1 MKVLVTGANGL
12 LGQHLIKELLDA
24 GHYVIAA
31 GKGECRLPFS
41 HDYHLHYVKM
51 DLREPFDVYHV
62 FDEHHPDI
70 VVHAGAMTQVDECEV
85 NETRSF
91 ETNYGGTSSI
101 LVCCEETGC
110 FLIYVSTD
118 FVFDGEAGPYR
129 EEDETHPVNWY
140 GKTKQMAE
148 DIVIHAR
155 TPWAIVRTVLV
166 YGKTRGGVRA
176 NIITW
181 VKDKLEQGEKIKVVN
196 DQFRTPTYVED
207 LVKGILLI
215 IKKKARGIYHISGTD
230 FLSPYQM
237 AMKTAGYFGLN
248 DKLIEEVDASLFS
261 QHARRPPKTGF
272 IIEKARKE
280 LGFEPLSFDQG
291 LKKMFAIQD

>member
-1 MKVLVTGANGL
+1 
-12 LGQHLIKELLDA
+12 LGQHLVKELLQA
-24 GHYVIAA
+24 GYHVIAA
-31 GKGECRLPFS
+31 SKGESRLPFDQ
-41 HDYHLHYVKM
+41 HERLCYVQM

-62 FDEHHPDI
+62 FDLHRPDTVI
-70 VVHAGAMTQVDECEV
+70 HAGAMTQVDECEI

-101 LVCCEETGC
+101 LVCCEEAKA
-110 FLIYVSTD
+110 FLIYISTD
-118 FVFDGEAGPYR
+118 FVFDGLAGPYT
-129 EEDETHPVNWY
+129 EEDEPSPVNWY

-148 DIVIHAR
+148 DIVMHAI

-166 YGKTRGGVRA
+166 YGNSLDGSRG

-181 VKDKLEQGEKIKVVN
+181 VKSKLEQGEKIKVVN

-207 LVKGILLI
+207 LVKGILLV
-215 IKKKARGIYHISGTD
+215 IKKKARGIYHISGSD

-237 AMKTAGYFGLN
+237 AMKTAGIFGLN
-248 DKLIEEVDASLFS
+248 EDLIEEVDASVFS

-272 IIEKARKE
+272 IIDKARKD
-280 LGFEPLSFDQG
+280 LGFEPVSFDQG
-291 LKKMFAIQD
+291 LKRMFALQH